1 MSELALQI
9 LGLDVTLPNGRALF
23 RALDLEVRSGEV
35 VAILGG
41 SGAGKSTLARVLFQ
55 REELEREGFSVAH
68 RRLEAHGGLGLVP
81 QRGALFDHLDVAGN
95 LALAQRHGQKAAA
108 SNSGDLQGAILR
120 WLKAVDLPAALAE
133 RGTPVAQ
140 LSGGQAQRVAVARTL
155 ASGSRLIFCDEPSV
169 GLDPERVSTLAR
181 LLRQTARNGA
191 ALVVVTHDL
200 DLACAVADRLLFL
213 DPAAGKLSPLC
224 EETWAG
230 PNEAEA
236 NADADQRQLLEGEL
250 RRRLDAAKQG
260 GAPSPRIRPRRRLLA
275 GLLGATRVPGQALLS
290 ALKTARFG
298 RDALRVFFHAL
309 KAAALRPAPFYLIVS
324 AILGYT
330 VLYVISRAMPAGL
343 RVDRTIE
350 LVGGS
355 YILALTPPLSAL
367 IFAAT
372 SGSAIS
378 AWLGSMG
385 LTGQIT
391 ALRALGIS
399 RSAYLDTPSW
409 LALLLSYLLT
419 AAIFAAG
426 MTLGG
431 AALAIQQGVA
441 DPWPLLLGDLV
452 DPHPSRWMLRHRALW
467 LIGLYSAG
475 IGAEVVYRA
484 TRMVR
489 RSEDVTRAM
498 TASVIVS
505 TLWVVLLEL
514 GTAALVFAR

>member
-1 MSELALQI
+1 MSEVALQI
-9 LGLDVTLPNGRALF
+9 QGLEVALPNGRQLF
-23 RALDLEVRSGEV
+23 RGLDLRLDEGEV

-55 REELEREGFSVAH
+55 RDELLQEGFSV
-68 RRLEAHGGLGLVP
+68 RFEKLEARGGLGLVP

-95 LALAQRHGQKAAA
+95 LRLAQRQRRMA
-108 SNSGDLQGAILR
+108 GANDEQVSIEQ
-120 WLKAVDLPAALAE
+120 WLTAVDLPHELA
-133 RGTPVAQ
+133 RPGSTVSQ

-155 ASGSRLIFCDEPSV
+155 ASGQRVLFCDEPSV
-169 GLDPERVSTLAR
+169 GLDPERVATLAR
-181 LLRQTARNGA
+181 LLRKTAQDGA

-200 DLACAVADRLLFL
+200 DLAASVADRVLFL
-213 DPAAGKLSPLC
+213 DPTQGKLETLC
-224 EETWAG
+224 AESWAG
-230 PNEAEA
+230 PEE
-236 NADADQRQLLEGEL
+236 ADAQARQALEAEL
-250 RRRLDAAKQG
+250 RRRLALARPAGEGAARTRH
-260 GAPSPRIRPRRRLLA
+260 PRRLLG
-275 GLLGATRVPGQALLS
+275 GLLGAFRVPGEALLS
-290 ALKTARFG
+290 LHKTAFLG
-298 RDALRVFFHAL
+298 RHAWDVFWHAT

-385 LTGQIT
+385 LTGQLT

-399 RSAYLDTPSW
+399 RPAYLDTPSW
-409 LALLLSYLLT
+409 LALLLAYLL
-419 AAIFAAG
+419 AASIFAAG

-431 AALAIQQGVA
+431 AALCAQQGVT
-441 DPWPLLLGDLV
+441 DPWPLLLGDLL

-467 LIGLYSAG
+467 LVGLYAAG
-475 IGAEVVYRA
+475 LGAEIVYRA
-484 TRMVR
+484 TRPAR

-498 TASVIVS
+498 TTSVIVS
-505 TLWVVLLEL
+505 TLWVVCLEL
-514 GTAALVFAR
+514 LTAALVFAR